1 MSIEKNIV
9 AIGGGGFGRTIKDL
23 RVEEYILSLSNKE
36 KPNIC
41 FIPTATGDNDS
52 YKVNYYDVFTKF
64 NCNPTHI
71 DFFKRTIDLSS
82 HIPEQDIIFVGG
94 GNTKSML
101 AVWKDWGLDV
111 LLRDAYENGTVMS
124 GVSAGAICWFE
135 KGITDSW
142 AHDLAVMDCLGFVDG
157 ICCPHYDEEPE
168 RIPYVK
174 EMLEDK
180 NIDECIAI
188 EGYCALHLI
197 NDEPKFSV
205 SFKNE
210 TNAHHV
216 VCNNSEIIHNNL
228 LNVEKILI

>member
-1 MSIEKNIV
+1 MKIEKNIV
-9 AIGGGGFGRTIKDL
+9 AIGGGGFGRTVKDL
-23 RVEEYILSLSNKE
+23 RIEEYILSLSKKE

-82 HIPEQDIIFVGG
+82 HIPKQDIVFVGG

-111 LLRDAYENGTVMS
+111 LLRNAYESGTVMS

-142 AHDLAVMDCLGFVDG
+142 AYDLAVMDCLGFVTG
-157 ICCPHYDEEPE
+157 VCCPHYDEEPA
-168 RIPYVK
+168 RRPLV
-174 EMLEDK
+174 
-180 NIDECIAI
+180 
-188 EGYCALHLI
+188 
-197 NDEPKFSV
+197 
-205 SFKNE
+205 
-210 TNAHHV
+210 
-216 VCNNSEIIHNNL
+216 
-228 LNVEKILI
+228 

>member
-1 MSIEKNIV
+1 MSIERNIV
-9 AIGGGGFGRTIKDL
+9 AIGGGGFGRTVKDL
-23 RVEEYILSLSNKE
+23 RIEEYILSLSKKE

-71 DFFKRTIDLSS
+71 DFFKRTINLSS

-101 AVWKDWGLDV
+101 AIWKDWGLDV

-124 GVSAGAICWFE
+124 GVSAGAICWFD

-142 AHDLAVMDCLGFVDG
+142 AHDLAVLDCLGFVNG
-157 ICCPHYDEEPE
+157 VCCPHYDEEPE
-168 RIPYVK
+168 RRPFVSKMLK
-174 EMLEDK
+174 ETVISNCLS
-180 NIDECIAI
+180 I
-188 EGYCALHLI
+188 EGNCALHLKNDNPFAAI
-197 NDEPKFSV
+197 NFGKNQNAYDVIYENDEI
-205 SFKNE
+205 NE
-210 TNAHHV
+210 VAFERV
-216 VCNNSEIIHNNL
+216 DL
-228 LNVEKILI
+228 

>member
-1 MSIEKNIV
+1 MSSEKNIV

-23 RVEEYILSLSNKE
+23 RIEKYILNLSEKE

-52 YKVNYYDVFTKF
+52 YKVNFYDVFTKF
-64 NCNPTHI
+64 SCNPTHI

-82 HIPEQDIIFVGG
+82 HIKEQDIIFVGG

-111 LLRDAYENGTVMS
+111 LLRDSYENGTVMS

-142 AHDLAVMDCLGFVDG
+142 AHDLAVMDCLGFVNG
-157 ICCPHYDEEPE
+157 ICCPHYDEEPARKPFVE
-168 RIPYVK
+168 K
-174 EMLEDK
+174 SLKD
-180 NIDECIAI
+180 NLIDHCFSI
-188 EGYCALHLI
+188 EGNCALHLRDNIPYRAI
-197 NDEPKFSV
+197 NFGKNKNAYKSTLNDRKVFEDP
-205 SFKNE
+205 FKR
-210 TNAHHV
+210 V
-216 VCNNSEIIHNNL
+216 DL
-228 LNVEKILI
+228 